1 MTNLI
6 VWPSHGRIKKHLP
19 RTFKESFNNC
29 VCTIDCG
36 EIFIKR
42 PKNLTA
48 RAQTW
53 SNYKHNNTS
62 MYLIGI
68 TPTGAITF
76 L

>member
-19 RTFKESFNNC
+19 RTFKEGFNNC

-48 RAQTW
+48 RAETW